1 MRRKQL
7 TPDDEC
13 RVLHE
18 AYQFLFRKYNLG
30 EELQV
35 QNQAAFENGE
45 VPPSPGKYGGKKN
58 VPNKGAFKYYV
69 SKRVVGVEKWQFL
82 MIYYTF
88 MLT

>member
-30 EELQV
+30 EVLEVTNKDAFGNDV
-35 QNQAAFENGE
+35 QA
-45 VPPSPGKYGGKKN
+45 PPSPGT
-58 VPNKGAFKYYV
+58 YV
-69 SKRVVGVEKWQFL
+69 NMVEKNRSIKLALNIIIW
-82 MIYYTF
+82 
-88 MLT
+88 